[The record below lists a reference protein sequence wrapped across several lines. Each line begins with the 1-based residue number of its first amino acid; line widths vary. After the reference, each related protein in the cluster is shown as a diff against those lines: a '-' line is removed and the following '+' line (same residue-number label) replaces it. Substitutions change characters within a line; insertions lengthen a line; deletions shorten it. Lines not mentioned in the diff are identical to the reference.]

1 VKQTTEPSVDASA
14 KKLRRKSR
22 KIRSL
27 YVLLTL
33 LLVAFIG
40 AGAGGYKLFDNSRKE
55 SARLRAENAQ
65 LANPEE
71 SAKLE
76 TERVKASVAQLIDVP
91 EDEDPTI
98 ASVVDASKLSNQAFF
113 KNAQN
118 GDKVLMY
125 SKAKKA
131 ILYRPSSNKII
142 EVAPIN
148 IGNNEKPANPDPDPD
163 ADPDSDAESDNKAP

>member
-1 VKQTTEPSVDASA
+1 MKQSTESSADVTA
-14 KKLRRKSR
+14 KKLRVKSR
-22 KIRSL
+22 RINRL
-27 YVLLTL
+27 YKVVILLVLLL
-33 LLVAFIG
+33 LA
-40 AGAGGYKLFDNSRKE
+40 AGAVGYKLFDNSRKE

-163 ADPDSDAESDNKAP
+163 AESDNEAP